1 MVVVDVIVGQ
11 LKAVSHGAQQS
22 LQRYQRLLAARN
34 IWLLL
39 GSATISYIGDWFNI
53 VALTALSYQVAGGAI
68 GVGGMLAVTLIP
80 RLIFQGLAGA
90 LVDRSPGR
98 RLLML
103 ALLLLGVLSSLFV
116 VLTWV
121 PLLWLLYMLVF
132 ATETVQTVVRPAFM
146 VLLMRLV
153 PQAQRGVANA
163 LHSILMTVGASLG
176 PLLGAI
182 LLPLLQAAA
191 LFILNGLT
199 FVVIALAVRLLRD
212 EPTAQTE
219 ELISQEPGINAASDE
234 QASESGQAQSYWW
247 LLRQPAVVLFIGL
260 TLASSLLILGTMA
273 LFPVRSQNLGLG
285 ESGVGYF
292 YAMVPIG
299 AFIGGIIAGIGTY
312 TTRLA
317 LMLVAGAECISALC
331 QMLFGLSQ
339 SPVLALIALAAF
351 GVSMELGEV
360 AGVTFFQN
368 QLPDKIYG
376 RFFSLFLMAHGAGG
390 LFGALLAPLLEQA
403 LSAGSVLVLFA
414 LPTLGL
420 ASALGLTSWTPRKS
434 TASIE

>member
-390 LFGALLAPLLEQA
+390 LFGALLA
-403 LSAGSVLVLFA
+403 LFA

>member
-80 RLIFQGLAGA
+80 RLIFQGPAGA

-153 PQAQRGVANA
+153 PQAQHGVANA

-182 LLPLLQAAA
+182 LLPLLGAAA